1 MSQTLGEKLRAARE
15 ERGISISEVAE
26 QTRISPHY
34 LESIENDD
42 YKTLPGGIFN
52 KGFVKSYGK
61 YVGLDENEVMQDY
74 AALNVGAA
82 VEEEG
87 GPVTYRPEVLT
98 DDRNTSTMLPT
109 LVFAIIILA
118 LMSGGILF
126 LVNYLRNRESTP
138 SATVSPTPAANAAAA
153 NPAQAQ
159 LPPPTDTMNIEVR
172 AVGEPVWI
180 SYVIDGAAK
189 IQTLSAGES
198 LKVTPKDSFKV
209 SYSKAKLP
217 NLQVIVNDKQ
227 LTAPPASAKGTIEID
242 INKSN
247 LQQVLQGSQAA
258 ANPQPTTE
266 QPVATT
272 PRPVR
277 PRPTANATPKTAAN
291 TTAKPTPII
300 VGRPRAVPSPEKE

>member
-1 MSQTLGEKLRAARE
+1 LGEKLRAARE

-138 SATVSPTPAANAAAA
+138 SASASPTPAANTAPA
-153 NPAQAQ
+153 NSAPTEV
-159 LPPPTDTMNIEVR
+159 LPPTDTMNIEVR
-172 AVGEPVWI
+172 AVGEAVWI
-180 SYVIDGAAK
+180 SYAIDNAPK
-189 IQTLSAGES
+189 IQTLSVGES
-198 LKVTPKDSFKV
+198 LKVTPKDSFRV

-217 NLQVIVNDKQ
+217 NLQVIVNGRQ
-227 LTAPPASAKGTIEID
+227 IAAPAPSAKGTIEIV
-242 INKSN
+242 INKNN
-247 LQQVLQGSQAA
+247 LQEVLQGSQVA

-277 PRPTANATPKTAAN
+277 PRPTANATPKPAANTAAN
-291 TTAKPTPII
+291 PKPTPII